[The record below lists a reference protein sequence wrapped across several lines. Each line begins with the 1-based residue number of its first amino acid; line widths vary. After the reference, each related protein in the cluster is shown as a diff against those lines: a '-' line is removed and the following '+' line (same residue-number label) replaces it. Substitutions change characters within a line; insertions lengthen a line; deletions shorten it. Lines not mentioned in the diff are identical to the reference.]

1 VTGEGIVMTSRRAL
15 IGGGVLLA
23 VTLIVPRAWG
33 QSRKPAITVY
43 RDPT

>member
-1 VTGEGIVMTSRRAL
+1 MTSRRAF

-23 VTLIVPRAWG
+23 GGTIVRRAGAQPRK
-33 QSRKPAITVY
+33 RAITVY